1 MSYVLEELTEEQVVL
16 ATPTLRRARKFLEA
30 LTSEEEHDCGPS
42 SELIAS
48 KVIDELEFY
57 RNFMQGIIE
66 RIRLQVPSTVSRS
79 VFLLKFTYSHIVRP
93 KVQFQPAL

>member
-1 MSYVLEELTEEQVVL
+1 MTSVLEEEQAGAGHKALLRALKLVHSL
-16 ATPTLRRARKFLEA
+16 AR
-30 LTSEEEHDCGPS
+30 EEEHDYVPS

-48 KVIDELEFY
+48 SLIASLDLHK
-57 RNFMQGIIE
+57 NFIQGIIE